1 MREDF
6 LHYLW
11 KYQKFAGASLK
22 TVAGNSIRV
31 SKPGM
36 HNSNE
41 GPDFFNAQLEID
53 GQNWAGNVEIHCN
66 SSHWY
71 THHHETDSNYDNV
84 ILHVV
89 WNHDASVYRKDN
101 TVVPTL
107 QLKDV
112 VPSKLVQTYQQL
124 FLKPGK
130 WINCEHHIVEVPQ
143 MIKKNWLERLYIE
156 RLEMKS
162 KLLLQELDESVNH
175 WEALLFRLLCKSFGL
190 DKNGNSFLSI
200 SKSLPFSVWQKTFQ
214 DVEELEAL
222 LFGQAGLL
230 TFPMIDS
237 YYNFLQERYIYL
249 RRKHG
254 IRESPIIPVK
264 FFRLRPPNFPTI
276 RLSQLAVLFSAE
288 PHLFSKIMEAKSI
301 EDYYNI
307 FQLGATSYWDTH
319 YNFEVSSSKRK
330 KNLTK
335 KFIDL
340 LIINAVI
347 PLKFCHAVY
356 IGKDASE
363 EVLKLA
369 RSIHSEEN
377 YTVRKFESFGLPV
390 SNAMDSQGVLE
401 LKKSYCDLHKCLDCA
416 MGNALLKAQ

>member
-1 MREDF
+1 
-6 LHYLW
+6 
-11 KYQKFAGASLK
+11 
-22 TVAGNSIRV
+22 
-31 SKPGM
+31 
-36 HNSNE
+36 
-41 GPDFFNAQLEID
+41 
-53 GQNWAGNVEIHCN
+53 
-66 SSHWY
+66 
-71 THHHETDSNYDNV
+71 
-84 ILHVV
+84 
-89 WNHDASVYRKDN
+89 
-101 TVVPTL
+101 
-107 QLKDV
+107 
-112 VPSKLVQTYQQL
+112 
-124 FLKPGK
+124 
-130 WINCEHHIVEVPQ
+130 
-143 MIKKNWLERLYIE
+143 
-156 RLEMKS
+156 
-162 KLLLQELDESVNH
+162 
-175 WEALLFRLLCKSFGL
+175 
-190 DKNGNSFLSI
+190 
-200 SKSLPFSVWQKTFQ
+200 
-214 DVEELEAL
+214 
-222 LFGQAGLL
+222 
-230 TFPMIDS
+230 
-237 YYNFLQERYIYL
+237 
-249 RRKHG
+249 
-254 IRESPIIPVK
+254 
-264 FFRLRPPNFPTI
+264 
-276 RLSQLAVLFSAE
+276 
-288 PHLFSKIMEAKSI
+288 MEAKSI